1 LLAACRTLLP
11 AGLLHARSYNHGM
24 NRPALAAAG
33 ARATPQSWRIGDR
46 VLDLSR
52 PLVMGIVNVTPDS
65 FSESGRHFRFEAAL
79 EHARRLIDEGADL
92 LDIGGESTRPGA
104 AEVSAAAETERVLPL
119 VEALRSAGVP
129 LSVDTSKPEVM
140 RAALAAGAS
149 VINDVRALQAPGAL
163 DAVRSSDC
171 GLVLMHMQGTPRTM
185 QADPHYDDVVRE
197 VGEFLRT
204 RVAAVIDAGVAAD
217 RIVIDPGFGF
227 GKSRAHNFR
236 LLRELGALTALGR
249 PLLAGLSRKS
259 MLGAVTGRAVGDRLA
274 ASLAAALLAVERG
287 ARIVRVHDV
296 AATRDALRVWEATVG
311 RDEG

>member
-1 LLAACRTLLP
+1 MSRSAFPEGAVAPVP
-11 AGLLHARSYNHGM
+11 A
-24 NRPALAAAG
+24 
-33 ARATPQSWRIGDR
+33 TWRIGDR

-52 PLVMGIVNVTPDS
+52 PLIMGIVNVTPDS
-65 FSESGRHFRFEAAL
+65 FSDGGRHFRFEAAL
-79 EHARRLIDEGADL
+79 GHAHRLIEEGADL

-104 AEVSAAAETERVLPL
+104 AEVSIGDEAGRVLPL
-119 VEALRSAGVP
+119 VEALRATGVP

-140 RAALAAGAS
+140 RVALAAGAA

-163 DAVRSSDC
+163 DAVRGSDC

-197 VGEFLRT
+197 VGEFLQA
-204 RVAAVIDAGVAAD
+204 RVAAAVDAGVAAD
-217 RIVIDPGFGF
+217 RIVVDPGFGF

-236 LLRELGALTALGR
+236 LLRELNVLAGLGR

-259 MLGAVTGRAVGDRLA
+259 MLGAVTGRAVEDRQA

-287 ARIVRVHDV
+287 ARIVRVHEV
-296 AATRDALRVWEATVG
+296 AATRDALRVWEATTRG
-311 RDEG
+311 NEG